1 MGPSETAMTAP
12 QKFLFETH
20 FDNHKSTETS
30 EVELAEVRE
39 QSYEEG
45 RRAGE
50 EAMRKS
56 IDADIAAALEALCKG
71 AQAAHDNFA
80 QTTREIENRTVQLA
94 IAAANK
100 LAGELIACEPTASLE
115 ALFQDTIANLRSEPH
130 VALHVPD
137 SLVSE
142 VEPRVLGIAD
152 AHGFEG
158 KLVVSGDSNM
168 EHGDCRIE
176 WADGGA
182 SKSIEDVR
190 QAVSD
195 AIECYL
201 ASRQGIFQD
210 LDLALLEEPAEIRSA
225 SHAEPT
231 PTMPIETHIEHESGH
246 APISSGE
253 RL

>member
-1 MGPSETAMTAP
+1 MGTSETAMTVP
-12 QKFLFETH
+12 QKFLFERH
-20 FDNHKSTETS
+20 FDTHQSTEPS
-30 EVELAEVRE
+30 EADLAEARQE
-39 QSYEEG
+39 SYEEG

-50 EAMRKS
+50 ETMRKS
-56 IDADIAAALEALCKG
+56 IDADIAAALQALAKG
-71 AQAAHDNFA
+71 AQAAHENFA
-80 QTTREIENRTVQLA
+80 ETTREIEHNTIQLA

-100 LAGELIACEPTASLE
+100 LAGELTACEPTASLE

-142 VEPRVLGIAD
+142 VETRVLAIAD

-158 KLVVSGDSNM
+158 KLVVSGHSNM

-176 WADGGA
+176 WADGGV

-190 QAVSD
+190 RAVSD

-201 ASRQGIFQD
+201 ASRQGIFKD
-210 LDLALLEEPAEIRSA
+210 LDLALLEEPAETRSA
-225 SHAEPT
+225 TPTEPT
-231 PTMPIETHIEHESGH
+231 PPTPIETHFEHQSGQ
-246 APISSGE
+246 APIVSGE
-253 RL
+253 GL